1 MSDIQQLIIQTAT
14 KIFADACD
22 HKTLQLAEQG
32 NWSGELWSIVE
43 DAGLMQASL
52 PEALGGAGGS
62 LSDALTVLRI
72 AGQFAVPLPI
82 AETYLAKWLLAAA
95 GRLPPSGPL
104 TVAYAHGTAALPFQ
118 RSEKRWLLSG
128 TFARVGWARHAQQ
141 IVVLAPG
148 ADGCDLALLKPGCA
162 TIHGGRNL
170 AGEPRDTVVFDNVEL
185 AEIVPIAVTTDWIWQ
200 RAALTRAMLMTGAL
214 EKLLQLSVRYTG
226 ERVQFGQS
234 LSRLQAVQQ
243 QLALLAGEVA
253 AARIAT
259 EAAVLA
265 AEEGEAAAAIACAK
279 IRVGEAAGQATAIA
293 HQVHGAMGYTY
304 EYPLHFLTKR
314 LWSWRDECGSESE
327 WARWLGRQVAA
338 QGIGALWPF
347 LAS

>member
-1 MSDIQQLIIQTAT
+1 MSDIQDLIIQTAT
-14 KIFADACD
+14 KIFEDHCD

-32 NWSGELWSIVE
+32 TWPDKFWSVLEE
-43 DAGLMQASL
+43 NGLTQASI

-62 LSDALTVLRI
+62 LSDAFTVLRI

-82 AETYLAKWLLAAA
+82 AETYLAGWLLASA
-95 GRLPPSGPL
+95 GISLPEGPL
-104 TVAYAHGTAALPFQ
+104 AVAFPHGGTEMHFH
-118 RSEKRWLLSG
+118 KRDGQWLLTG
-128 TFARVGWARHAQQ
+128 TSSQVGWVRYAQQ
-141 IVVLAPG
+141 IVVLG
-148 ADGCDLALLKPGCA
+148 QGEEGSYLALVKPDRA
-162 TIHGGRNL
+162 TIHPGHNL
-170 AGEPRDTVVFDNVEL
+170 AGEPRDVLTFTSVEV
-185 AEIVPIAVTTDWIWQ
+185 EQVIPTTITPDWVWN
-200 RAALTRAMLMTGAL
+200 RAALTRAVLMTGAL

-253 AARIAT
+253 AARIAS
-259 EAAVLA
+259 EAAVFA
-265 AEEGEAAAAIACAK
+265 AEQGEAIAAIAAAK
-279 IRVGEAAGQATAIA
+279 IRVGEAVGQATAIA

-314 LWSWRDECGSESE
+314 LWAWRDEFGSESV
-327 WARWLGRQVAA
+327 WARKLGLYIAA
-338 QGIGALWPF
+338 QGAESLWPF